1 MKYKIGDKVRV
12 KRELKEGDDFDIYVS
27 EEMAKYAGKIVTI
40 AKETKCYGNNTR
52 YEIKEDRFWNWTE
65 DMFEDSIKPTKEE
78 LLKMPIGTIIK
89 TDSEKHNIFVKV
101 GENDFCNDDT
111 DHIEDCNIGDDLKLD
126 VYFANEIVEIQEPA
140 YTTLYK
146 KDTKVKE
153 ITISEIEKELG
164 YPIKIIKED

>member
-40 AKETKCYGNNTR
+40 AKITKAYDSNLR
-52 YEIKEDRFWNWTE
+52 YEIEGDRFWTWTE

-89 TDSEKHNIFVKV
+89 TDSEEHNIFAKV
-101 GENDFCNDDT
+101 GENDFCNDDV
-111 DHIEDCNIGDDLKLD
+111 DHIENCNISDDLSLD

-140 YTTLYK
+140 YTTIYK
-146 KDTKVKE
+146 KDTETKEMTVKQ
-153 ITISEIEKELG
+153 IEKELG
-164 YPIKIIKED
+164 YSIKIIKED